1 MCVGSDERKP
11 TITLFY
17 ITLQS
22 PHAHSFTLNY
32 KAHTHTLLHY
42 ITKPTRADTVI
53 PATPPTLIVLTVGE
67 GYDNCNIH
75 RSRISTAR
83 TTTAALTPPSGM
95 PRANNPL
102 PLGGEDHLG
111 HHGVAGELGHAAA
124 QLGELSQVVEGAQ
137 RVQLLQRQ
145 HQRLMGRG
153 VHEVKVDQVVDP
165 QRLQAHTVV
174 WWW

>member
-22 PHAHSFTLNY
+22 PHAHSFTLHD
-32 KAHTHTLLHY
+32 KAHTHTLLRY

-75 RSRISTAR
+75 RPRISTAR

-95 PRANNPL
+95 PRVNNPYL
-102 PLGGEDHLG
+102 SEARIILAIMGSQGNSAMRRPSLVSSPRWLRAPSAYSCSSASTSVSWGGGSMKSKLIRSLIPSDC
-111 HHGVAGELGHAAA
+111 
-124 QLGELSQVVEGAQ
+124 
-137 RVQLLQRQ
+137 
-145 HQRLMGRG
+145 
-153 VHEVKVDQVVDP
+153 K
-165 QRLQAHTVV
+165 HTQ
-174 WWW
+174 W